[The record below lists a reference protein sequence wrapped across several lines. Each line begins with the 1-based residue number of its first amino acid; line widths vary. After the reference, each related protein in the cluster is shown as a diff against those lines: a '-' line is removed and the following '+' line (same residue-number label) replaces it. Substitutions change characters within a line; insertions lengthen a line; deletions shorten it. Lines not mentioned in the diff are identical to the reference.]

1 MNTKTNELD
10 ALIGRKIKEARIAAG
25 VKSKALAAAI
35 NASTVSMTK
44 YERGTAS
51 ISASRVA
58 LAADFLHVQV
68 TALVPSEKEIKAYKK
83 TEE

>member
-1 MNTKTNELD
+1 MNTKTSMID
-10 ALIGRKIKEARIAAG
+10 KLIGHKIKEARIAAG

-35 NASTVSMTK
+35 NTSTVSMTK

-58 LAADFLHVQV
+58 LAADFLHVPV
-68 TALVPSEKEIKAYKK
+68 SDLLPSEKEIKAYKK
-83 TEE
+83 AEE